1 MKVLYLS
8 ALPEKAF
15 NELLKKGNILSQA
28 AQKFNKLYI
37 KGFCLNNCDVDVLFF
52 HNTISESDE
61 EKYNN
66 QKIRFLTCKSDG
78 NKIRRNFARVQ
89 YINKVVKNYK
99 QEEPNGI
106 VVVDALMPYAKS
118 LVKRAKKFKL
128 NTVSIVTDLPDD
140 ISKLKT
146 LKQRLRNCLARKIFY
161 GQFKHI
167 DYLIFLSNGMSDKI
181 QHKKAVV
188 FNGICDFELKN
199 ITETAQ
205 KFDKKII
212 VYTGEIRQMYG
223 VHNLVEAFLSLKR
236 DDAELWLYGNGIDFY
251 PELKEKIEQNEN
263 VKYMGIKPND
273 EIVEIQKKATLV
285 VNPRLT
291 IGCGDYIKYSFP
303 SKNIEYMVS
312 GTPLITTRLPAITEE
327 YNDKL
332 FFFDDE
338 SVAGMA
344 ETLNRCLNTSQDELQ
359 QKGQSTKDFVL
370 NKLNNKTIAKEILTF
385 FE

>member
-52 HNTISESDE
+52 NNTISENDE
-61 EKYNN
+61 EEYNN
-66 QKIRFLTCKSDG
+66 QKIRYLTCKFDG
-78 NKIRRNFARVQ
+78 SKIGKKIARNK
-89 YINKVVKNYK
+89 YISRVVKKYK
-99 QEEPNGI
+99 WEEPNGI
-106 VVVDALMPYAKS
+106 VVVDALMPAAKF
-118 LVKRAKKFKL
+118 LAKCAKKFKL

-140 ISKLKT
+140 LGNAKT
-146 LKQRLRNCLARKIFY
+146 LKQQLRNCLARKNSY
-161 GQFKHI
+161 GQFKYI
-167 DYLIFLSNGMSDKI
+167 DYVIILAEAMSDKI
-181 QHKKAVV
+181 KHKNTVV
-188 FNGICDFELKN
+188 FNGICDCELKN
-199 ITETAQ
+199 IIETPQ

-212 VYTGEIRQMYG
+212 VYTGEIRKMYG
-223 VHNLVEAFLSLKR
+223 IHNLVEAFLSLKR

-251 PELKEKIEQNEN
+251 PELKEKIEQSNS
-263 VKYMGIKPND
+263 VKYMGTRPNS
-273 EIVEIQKKATLV
+273 EIVEVQKKAELL

-291 IGCGDYIKYSFP
+291 NGHGDYIKYSFP

-312 GTPLITTRLPAITEE
+312 GTPLITTKLPAITEE

-344 ETLNRCLNTSQDELQ
+344 ETLNRCLNTSQEELQ
-359 QKGQSTKDFVL
+359 QKGQNTKDFVL

-385 FE
+385 FK